1 MASITYSKYLDRVL
15 GGWLGSFAGGSVGTR
30 RTGECAFASV
40 AFDKKPLSRPAPGD
54 ATDLAVLW
62 VHALHERGPHL
73 TSKALVEEWRQHFPS
88 HRAEYGIARRNWA
101 LGIQPAASGRF
112 NNDFFGESSSAA
124 ARGFVW
130 GLVCPG
136 APKSAVRYARRD
148 AELDHHG
155 DGVEAA
161 MFAAAL
167 AAGAFFEADVE
178 TLVHTSLHQI
188 EGASRFARVIRDV
201 LRWRESRKLDE
212 CLELLRLRHGTPDY
226 TRAQL
231 NIGFVTAHLLYAN
244 GDFEPAV
251 LGAAGCGH
259 DAARNAALAGAVA
272 GILAGAEKLPARW
285 RKELDEGEAVPT
297 RLDEPL
303 PKQSFAALAET
314 TCRLGMEI
322 GSVFETRVEFNQV
335 PPKITVLDHNPFFV
349 KVMDVFVE
357 HAGNP
362 SLRAGDERDVRLKI
376 VSRNPRRMAGIFRLA
391 PAGDLE
397 IRPNAFPLDIGPY
410 ETRTVDAKLAF
421 AKKASRLPMTNLVT
435 ASFEVG
441 KEALCRE
448 TFGIAASVPWLAFGP
463 FRGAVTSKGKE
474 SAEYA
479 AFLETADFERKWL
492 PEPNIDAKTKPK
504 GGTFFERL
512 VVFAD
517 SDVIPLDAVFSPTGP
532 CTLYLVAHVH
542 APSDRKGF
550 VWLGTNDAARLWL
563 NGKAVAEADGRRFFS
578 PFTTVEPVR
587 LKKGSNALLLK
598 VARSDRHFAVRLGF
612 KHDSKEGSFEAPWMT
627 DLSYEQLEG

>member
-1 MASITYSKYLDRVL
+1 MASITYARYLDRVL
-15 GGWLGSFAGGSVGTR
+15 GGWLGAFAGESVGSR
-30 RTGECAFASV
+30 RVGERAFATV
-40 AFDKKPLSRPAPGD
+40 AFDKKSLSPLAPGD

-73 TSKALVEEWRQHFPS
+73 TSKALVEEWRQHFPP

-112 NNDFFGESSSAA
+112 NNDFFGESGSAA
-124 ARGFVW
+124 ARAFVW
-130 GLVCPG
+130 GLACPG

-155 DGVEAA
+155 EGVEAA

-167 AAGAFFEADVE
+167 AAGAFFETDIE

-201 LRWRESRKLDE
+201 LRWSESSKLDE

-226 TRAQL
+226 TRALL
-231 NIGFVTAHLLYAN
+231 NIGFVTAHLLYSK
-244 GDFEPAV
+244 GEFESSV
-251 LGAAGCGH
+251 LGVAGCGH
-259 DAARNAALAGAVA
+259 DAARNATLAGAIA
-272 GILAGAEKLPARW
+272 GILTGAEKLPARW
-285 RKELDEGEAVPT
+285 RKELVEAAAVPSSFV
-297 RLDEPL
+297 EPL

-322 GSVFETRVEFNQV
+322 GSVFETRVEFSQV
-335 PPKITVLDHNPFFV
+335 PPRITVLDHNPFFV
-349 KVMDVFVE
+349 KVMDVFAE
-357 HAGNP
+357 HPGNP
-362 SLRAGDERDVRLKI
+362 SLRWGDERDVRLKI

-391 PAGDLE
+391 PGGDLE

-410 ETRTVDAKLAF
+410 ETRTVEAKLAF

-435 ASFEVG
+435 ATFEVG
-441 KEALCRE
+441 KEALCKE
-448 TFGIAASVPWLAFGP
+448 TFGITASAPWLALGP
-463 FRGAVTSKGKE
+463 FREPVTGRGKDM
-474 SAEYA
+474 AEYA
-479 AFLETADFERKWL
+479 AYLEIAGFDKKWL
-492 PEPNIDAKTKPK
+492 PEPGIDEKTKPK
-504 GGTFFERL
+504 AGVFFERTI
-512 VVFAD
+512 VFAD

-532 CTLYLVAHVH
+532 CTLYLVAYVH

-550 VWLGTNDAARLWL
+550 VWLGTNDDAKLWL
-563 NGKAVAEADGRRFFS
+563 NGKLVAGADGRRFFS
-578 PFTTVEPVR
+578 PFTAVEPVR

-598 VARSDRHFAVRLGF
+598 VARGDRHFAVRLGF
-612 KHDSKEGSFEAPWMT
+612 KHDSKEGSFESPWMT
-627 DLSYEQLEG
+627 DLSYERIEG